1 MVDVFSGL
9 LAGAAFGPHIAKMYS
24 GLDQKRKLGHYVC
37 AINPAFFTDWDT
49 FLEQMDAM
57 IDELQQSP
65 PAVGFERVYV
75 PGEIE
80 QLHEERNKKNGIS
93 IVRSVYEFLKS
104 R

>member
-9 LAGAAFGPHIAKMYS
+9 LAGAAFGTSYCQNVQRYF
-24 GLDQKRKLGHYVC
+24 DQKRKLGHYVC

-57 IDELQQSP
+57 IDELRQSP

-80 QLHEERNKKNGIS
+80 QIA
-93 IVRSVYEFLKS
+93 
-104 R
+104 